1 MPLKT
6 APGYKQEIVVLEAVG
21 PGHTTYDINLYWG
34 KKNIVREVSLDV
46 YVDEQPALAV
56 ATPRFSC

>member
-21 PGHTTYDINLYWG
+21 TGHTNYEIDLYWG
-34 KKNIVREVSLDV
+34 GDEVRSVNLDV
-46 YVDEQPALAV
+46 YVNQQPGLAV

>member
-21 PGHTTYDINLYWG
+21 PGKTTYSIELQWG
-34 KKNIVREVSLDV
+34 GYPVRDVSLDV
-46 YVDEQPALAV
+46 YVDMQPGLSV
-56 ATPRFSC
+56 ATPRHSC

>member
-21 PGHTTYDINLYWG
+21 MGHTNYEINLYWG
-34 KKNIVREVSLDV
+34 GAEVRSVNLDV
-46 YVDEQPALAV
+46 YVDMQPGLSV
-56 ATPRFSC
+56 ATPRHSC